1 MDATRR
7 DELTQ
12 PAPRHPVV
20 RLPDA
25 TIGTAHYRGTDV
37 RVVHEDRDLG
47 RGPWIFARTQ
57 VEPATADEV
66 TAYEQR
72 IAARAVR

>member
-1 MDATRR
+1 MSTP
-7 DELTQ
+7 
-12 PAPRHPVV
+12 PAASRPVS
-20 RLPDA
+20 LPDGS
-25 TIGTAHYRGTDV
+25 IGTAGPAICGEVTVIH
-37 RVVHEDRDLG
+37 HDRTLG
-47 RGPWIFARTQ
+47 RGPWIFARAQ